1 MRVNITF
8 RHMEGTEA
16 IKDHVTKKVGRA
28 RKYLQGPV
36 EANVVMSVE
45 RHLHQCDVTI
55 TASGNTFKGAYES
68 EDMYTSVDKV
78 MDKIERQIR
87 RSKGREQD
95 RKGPGASS
103 TRDAVEQLEDGRL
116 GVAAPADG
124 EGDQAG
130 AIPATDTSEE
140 AVERS
145 S

>member
-8 RHMEGTEA
+8 RHMEGTDA
-16 IKDHVTKKVGRA
+16 IKEHVNRKAARV

-55 TASGNTFKGAYES
+55 SAAGWTFKGAEET

-87 RSKGREQD
+87 RVKGREQA
-95 RKGPGASS
+95 RKSPGNSS
-103 TRDAVEQLEDGRL
+103 TRQAVERVEEGRL
-116 GVAAPADG
+116 GVGSPKP
-124 EGDQAG
+124 ENE
-130 AIPATDTSEE
+130 TSTE
-140 AVERS
+140 AVETEHEEMES
-145 S
+145 KMS